1 MRIAVGMDLHKAT
14 AVCYAVFAG
23 NGEASEKENGFL
35 NGFNRN
41 YRSQASTPEN
51 MARIAKA
58 LSGHDAYVLIEN
70 STKTYETYWVLTNL
84 GVHVVVAQAQD
95 LYRITKSV
103 KKTDKNDSAELA
115 AYMRRYLHGEREF
128 AVCVMPPKEWMMRR
142 EICRTVFK
150 EKAHLGDLKRRMRS
164 HLLLHGIQLS
174 REYSDIFSKK
184 AVNELSR
191 IKDPVVMMMLDEAMA
206 IKRRNE
212 QEIKLMRHLF
222 EGNRMYDLIQT
233 IPGFGFVTAA
243 YMTSMIMD
251 LDRFYDKRSFTAYF
265 GVVPRVRE
273 SSDVSHRC
281 ATTHRGDEEVRR
293 LVMQAAFVHVNTVE
307 DSVVRRMWD
316 RLSGR
321 GKAFREVQCAC
332 ARKLLTVVWSVLK
345 NDRPY
350 VEQEDIML
358 RSLEM
363 SDAMLEE
370 SDPSDSSDIMETV
383 ME

>member
-1 MRIAVGMDLHKAT
+1 MKIAIGMDLHKST

-23 NGEASEKENGFL
+23 NGEASNRENEFL
-35 NGFNRN
+35 DDFNRDF
-41 YRSQASTPEN
+41 RSQASTSEN
-51 MARIAKA
+51 MAKIAKA
-58 LSGHDAYVLIEN
+58 LSKHDAYVLIEN

-103 KKTDKNDSAELA
+103 KKTDKNDSMELA

-142 EICRTVFK
+142 EVCRTVFK

-174 REYSDIFSKK
+174 KEYPDIFSKK
-184 AVNELSR
+184 AIHELSDV
-191 IKDPVVMMMLDEAMA
+191 KDPVVMMLLDEART

-212 QEIKLMRHLF
+212 EEMRLLRHLF
-222 EGNRMYDLIQT
+222 RGNRMYELIQT
-233 IPGFGFVTAA
+233 IPGFGFVSAA
-243 YMTSMIMD
+243 YLTSMIME
-251 LDRFYDKRSFTAYF
+251 LDRFTDKRMFTAYF

-281 ATTHRGDEEVRR
+281 ATTHRGDEDIRR
-293 LVMQAAFVHVNTVE
+293 LVMQAAFVHVNTVQ
-307 DSVVRRMWD
+307 DSVVKRMWD
-316 RLSGR
+316 RLKGR
-321 GKAFREVQCAC
+321 GKSFREVQCAC
-332 ARKLLTVVWSVLK
+332 ARKLLTVVWAVVRD
-345 NDRPY
+345 DRPY
-350 VEQEDIML
+350 EDEEEIIL

-370 SDPSDSSDIMETV
+370 SDESDSSSIMETA

>member
-1 MRIAVGMDLHKAT
+1 MAIGMDLHKST

-23 NGEASEKENGFL
+23 NGEASERENEFL
-35 NGFNRN
+35 DSFNRD
-41 YRSQASTPEN
+41 YRSQRSTPEN

-58 LSGHDAYVLIEN
+58 LSGHEAYVLIEN
-70 STKTYETYWVLTNL
+70 STKTYEVYWVLTNL
-84 GVHVVVAQAQD
+84 GVHAVVAQAQG
-95 LYRITKSV
+95 LYRITRSV
-103 KKTDKNDSAELA
+103 KKTDKNDSMELA
-115 AYMRRYLHGEREF
+115 AYMRRRLHGEDEF
-128 AVCVMPPKEWMMRR
+128 VVCVMPPKEWMMRR

-184 AVNELSR
+184 AMHELSG
-191 IKDPVVMMMLDEAMA
+191 IKDPVTMMMVSEARS
-206 IKRRNE
+206 IKQRNE
-212 QEIKLMRHLF
+212 EEMKLMRHLF
-222 EGNRMYDLIQT
+222 EGNRMYELIQT
-233 IPGFGFVTAA
+233 IPGFGFVSAA
-243 YMTSMIMD
+243 YLTSMIMEI
-251 LDRFYDKRSFTAYF
+251 DRFTDRRSFTAYF

-273 SSDVSHRC
+273 SAGMSHRC
-281 ATTHRGDEEVRR
+281 STTHRGDEEVRR

-316 RLSGR
+316 RLTGR

-332 ARKLLTVVWSVLK
+332 ARKLLTVVWSVVK

-350 VEQEDIML
+350 VEEEEIML

-370 SDPSDSSDIMETV
+370 PDDSSDMTEAAME
-383 ME
+383 